1 MSDIHALYVP
11 ATPTPEPASLLRL
24 GTGLVGAVG
33 VKGAGHVR
41 KETPTTETLRHRVL
55 DDRTQKSYPRVL
67 DPFLCASPSAARK
80 PSAER
85 NGKHC
90 VLTPGSA
97 RKAPTP
103 PSANS
108 ALGGGPGLA
117 PPGANTCAALATCLA
132 QNRRVA
138 SSWLRAG
145 TVVWVRVVVAH
156 VRPTEGRTLR
166 QAQGRLWGTRG
177 STACGQLSHSRDGKS
192 IGRSKRKSPLKV
204 ASRP

>member
-1 MSDIHALYVP
+1 MCPQLLIRSTAACLNSFEYFCLPTRGSFP
-11 ATPTPEPASLLRL
+11 AQCVTSNCFTL
-24 GTGLVGAVG
+24 GG
-33 VKGAGHVR
+33 
-41 KETPTTETLRHRVL
+41 
-55 DDRTQKSYPRVL
+55 QSIPRVL
-67 DPFLCASPSAARK
+67 DPFLCASPSAARQ

-90 VLTPGSA
+90 VLPPGSA

-166 QAQGRLWGTRG
+166 QAQGRLWGTRHPMDRNVPRLRIAAG
-177 STACGQLSHSRDGKS
+177 GV
-192 IGRSKRKSPLKV
+192 IIESPIV
-204 ASRP
+204 ASVAVRSFALAPDRPNLCPR